1 MEAYKNEVDLV
12 RGDLK
17 NDLESK
23 EKQLKVL
30 QQTVQNL
37 QKVKKERSGK
47 GEVCARDFILFK
59 SRYGNVYY
67 YYYYYLAIVGFEKAS
82 RGR

>member
-1 MEAYKNEVDLV
+1 MRCQLEAYKNEVDLV

-17 NDLESK
+17 GDLESK

-37 QKVKKERSGK
+37 QKVRNIWSF
-47 GEVCARDFILFK
+47 RLFLK
-59 SRYGNVYY
+59 RIYY
-67 YYYYYLAIVGFEKAS
+67 NKD
-82 RGR
+82 